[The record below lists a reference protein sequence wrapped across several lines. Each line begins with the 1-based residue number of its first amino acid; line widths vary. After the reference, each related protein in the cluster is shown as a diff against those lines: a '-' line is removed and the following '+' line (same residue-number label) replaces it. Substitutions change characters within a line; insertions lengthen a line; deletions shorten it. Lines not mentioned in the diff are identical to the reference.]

1 MSYLN
6 FGTCGVILVSV
17 NRPTVCSEGQSIKGQ
32 SRLHLLRRLRSFGV
46 QQTLLKTF
54 YDSVVSSVVM
64 YGVVCWG
71 SSITAAEAKKLNNL
85 VKKAGSVLG
94 CSLDPV
100 EVVGDGRMMT
110 KLSSILSNIHHPLHG
125 TVAALLSPLSS
136 RLLHPN
142 CKTERYRRSF
152 LPSAVLHNKKSLR

>member
-1 MSYLN
+1 
-6 FGTCGVILVSV
+6 
-17 NRPTVCSEGQSIKGQ
+17 
-32 SRLHLLRRLRSFGV
+32 
-46 QQTLLKTF
+46 
-54 YDSVVSSVVM
+54 M

-71 SSITAAEAKKLNNL
+71 SSITAAEGKKLNKL
-85 VKKAGSVLG
+85 IKKAGSVLG

-100 EVVGDGRMMT
+100 EVVGDRRIMT
-110 KLSSILSNIHHPLHG
+110 KLSLILGNINHPLYG

-152 LPSAVLHNKKSLR
+152 LPSAVRLYNDNNKSLR